1 MDIKLKKVK
10 LEKDDVILF
19 EIDPDII
26 DVINAK
32 ELYNQLQVAFP
43 DNRVFAYLKGIDIH
57 ITKEKDC
64 EYIRGWISTS

>member
-1 MDIKLKKVK
+1 M
-10 LEKDDVILF
+10 
-19 EIDPDII
+19 

-32 ELYNQLQVAFP
+32 ELYNQLQAAFP

-57 ITKEKDC
+57 IAKEKDC

>member
-1 MDIKLKKVK
+1 MNIELKKVNI
-10 LEKDDVILF
+10 EKDDVLLF

-32 ELYNQLQVAFP
+32 ELYNQLQASFP
-43 DNRVFAYLKGIDIH
+43 NNRVFAYLKGIDLH
-57 ITKEKDC
+57 IIKEKDC